1 MKTRIA
7 VAGSLTLFILVFLPI
22 ALVLAD
28 IQSQR
33 FFLILSII
41 LLVYLGIYVFGGVA
55 KLVVYFIYG
64 LVMFLTLSFLPLDY
78 HLPFIL
84 FGTLLFVLNPL
95 ASLET
100 YLESKMRDEDVLP
113 IRISIYGSYWPFF
126 SYRHEMKNYFH
137 LPQARKLYTK
147 SWYLYARQ
155 TTTIFLVSLGV
166 FLFIHEINNIA
177 NSIDNFNFGNF
188 FVLYIVIMVF
198 ILAFFSF
205 KKGFTSTYRML
216 VIAMFP
222 AFIYVVS
229 VSELERVLKFVI
241 AGTLFILGVI
251 VGIVEIIKFYRRV
264 AYDAYR
270 YYDVDQQK
278 EVFANALFEPLVY
291 NESFIL
297 CGEYK
302 IKVTLETFQKH
313 FHEILIYANYFKFII
328 TAYAFGQETVYLHA
342 DFHYKKGKRAH
353 LFKTY
358 LESMF
363 KLAIPLELRKDPN
376 KEIYERKFFHR
387 PPYIIA
393 RAQHLAELLKELE
406 IDTKIVISMIL
417 YFEREEDLHNFE
429 EDYPILRLDQIE
441 TENTFAVRVDIP
453 SPNLDYVIETK
464 IREVLLSMMIHE
476 GRFVR
481 ITVYY

>member
-7 VAGSLTLFILVFLPI
+7 IAGSLTLFILIFLPI

-33 FFLILSII
+33 FFLILSIL

-55 KLVVYFIYG
+55 KLIVYFIYG
-64 LVMFLTLSFLPLDY
+64 LIMFLTLSLLPEGY

-95 ASLET
+95 ANLES
-100 YLESKMRDEDVLP
+100 YLESKLRDEDVLP
-113 IRISIYGSYWPFF
+113 IRISLYGSYWPFY
-126 SYRHEMKNYFH
+126 SYRREMKNYYH

-147 SWYLYARQ
+147 SWYLYLRQ
-155 TTTIFLVSLGV
+155 ATTVFLVSLGI

-177 NSIDNFNFGNF
+177 NSIDNFNLGNF

-205 KKGFTSTYRML
+205 KKGFTSTYRLL

-222 AFIYVVS
+222 AFIYIVS
-229 VSELERVLKFVI
+229 ISDLGLVLKLVF
-241 AGTLFILGVI
+241 AGTLFVLGVI
-251 VGIVEIIKFYRRV
+251 VAIVEIIKFYHRV
-264 AYDAYR
+264 AYDAYH

-291 NESFIL
+291 NETFTL
-297 CGEYK
+297 CAEYR

-313 FHEILIYANYFKFII
+313 FHRILVYANFFRFII
-328 TAYAFGQETVYLHA
+328 TAYAYGQETIYLHA
-342 DFHYKKGKRAH
+342 DFHYNNGKRAH

-363 KLAIPLELRKDPN
+363 KAAVPLDLRSDPN

-406 IDTKIVISMIL
+406 IDSKIVISMIM
-417 YFEREEDLHNFE
+417 YFESEENLRDFE
-429 EDYPILRLDQIE
+429 EDYPVMRLDQIE

-453 SPNLDYVIETK
+453 APNLDYVIETK
-464 IREVLLSMMIHE
+464 IREVLLSMMINE

>member
-22 ALVLAD
+22 ALVLSD

-33 FFLILSII
+33 FFLILAIL

-55 KLVVYFIYG
+55 KLIVYFIYG
-64 LVMFLTLSFLPLDY
+64 LAMIVTLVLLPQDY

-100 YLESKMRDEDVLP
+100 YLESTLRDEDVLP

-126 SYRHEMKNYFH
+126 SYRHEMKNYYH

-147 SWYLYARQ
+147 SWYLYLRQ
-155 TTTIFLVSLGV
+155 ATTISLFSLGV

-177 NSIDNFNFGNF
+177 NSIDNFNFSNF
-188 FVLYIVIMVF
+188 FVLYVVIMVF

-205 KKGFTSTYRML
+205 RKGFTSTYRML
-216 VIAMFP
+216 LIAMFP
-222 AFIYVVS
+222 AFIYVVV
-229 VSELERVLKFVI
+229 VSDLDFVFKVVF
-241 AGTLFILGVI
+241 AATLFILGVI
-251 VGIVEIIKFYRRV
+251 VAIVEIVKFYRRV
-264 AYDAYR
+264 AYNSYH

-291 NESFIL
+291 NETYTL

-302 IKVTLETFQKH
+302 IKITVETFQKH
-313 FHEILIYANYFKFII
+313 FHDILVYANYFKFII

-342 DFHYKKGKRAH
+342 DFHYRKSRRAH

-363 KLAIPLELRKDPN
+363 KISIPLVLREDPG

-406 IDTKIVISMIL
+406 IDTKIVISMVL
-417 YFEREEDLHNFE
+417 YFESEDNLHNFE
-429 EDYPILRLDQIE
+429 EDYPVMRMNQIE
-441 TENTFAVRVDIP
+441 TENTYAVRVDIP
-453 SPNLDYVIETK
+453 APNLDYVIETK